1 MSWLVLSAM
10 IGWIPI
16 TMGFFAAL
24 GPQRGAIVA
33 IIGGWLFLPEGHFE
47 IAGLPDY
54 TKLTAISCSVLLA
67 AALFDGQRLAA
78 VRPHWIDLPIAVWV
92 MTPVASALANGLG
105 LYDGFAGM
113 AGQILRWGV
122 PYFIGRAYFSHAA
135 GLRELAIGVFLGG
148 LAYVPLC
155 LWEIRMSPQLNGWLY
170 GFSPSSWSNALRL
183 GGYRPK
189 VFLHS
194 GLPLGLWMTGASL
207 VGAWLWHTGAL
218 RNLWG
223 RRTGWAVATLWVTTF
238 LCKSLGALTVLG
250 AAAGV
255 LYLCGRCG
263 IRSAFI
269 VWVSVTAV
277 YIFGRTMMDWSG
289 ERVVAAAQMISAD
302 RAASLD
308 FRILNENLLMARAGE
323 RPLLGW
329 GAWGRNRPKETRT
342 VTDGAWI
349 IALGRYGLVGL
360 VSMLG
365 TLLVPAMWLWWKI
378 RRERW
383 SDPALAPVIVLSMLG
398 VCLANDFILNAMLNP
413 VFLVATGAVSGWLT
427 TKRRLVVVSADRQ
440 TEDATRV
447 WQGERRVS
455 CSTGDGISV
464 MERG

>member
-1 MSWLVLSAM
+1 MNWLVLTVM

-16 TMGFFAAL
+16 TIAL
-24 GPQRGAIVA
+24 FVALRPQRAAIVA
-33 IIGGWLFLPEGHFE
+33 IIGGWLFLPEAHFG
-47 IAGLPDY
+47 IAGFPDY

-67 AALFDGQRLAA
+67 AALLDGQRLVA
-78 VRPHWIDLPIAVWV
+78 VRPHWIDLLIAIWV
-92 MTPVASALANGLG
+92 MIPVASALANGLG
-105 LYDGFAGM
+105 LYDGVAGVVR
-113 AGQILRWGV
+113 QILVWGV
-122 PYFIGRAYFSHAA
+122 PYFIGRAYFSHLA

-148 LAYVPLC
+148 LVYVPLC
-155 LWEIRMSPQLNGWLY
+155 LWEIRMSPQLHGWLY
-170 GFSPSSWSNALRL
+170 GFSPSPWSNALRL

-194 GLPLGLWMTGASL
+194 GLPVGLWMTGASL

-223 RRTGWAVATLWVTTF
+223 HRAGWAVGTLWVTTL

-250 AAAGV
+250 AAVGV
-255 LYLCGRCG
+255 LYLCGRWG

-269 VWVSVTAV
+269 VWVSGTAV

-289 ERVVAAAQMISAD
+289 EKVVAAAQMISED
-302 RAASLD
+302 RAASLA
-308 FRILNENLLMARAGE
+308 FRIHNENMLMVRAAE

-329 GAWGRNRPKETRT
+329 GGWGRNRPEGLRT

-349 IALGRYGLVGL
+349 IALGRYGVVGL

-365 TLLVPAMWLWWKI
+365 TLLVPAMWLWWRI

-383 SDPALAPVIVLSMLG
+383 SDPALAPAIVLSMLG
-398 VCLANDFILNAMLNP
+398 VCLANDFVLNAMLNP

-427 TKRRLVVVSADRQ
+427 AERRLCVVSAARQ
-440 TEDATRV
+440 AEDAARV
-447 WQGERRVS
+447 W
-455 CSTGDGISV
+455 
-464 MERG
+464 